1 MTLTELNFRLQ
12 NIDSLMQHRN
22 ATALIDIVTGETN
35 VSTSGFP
42 YLTDKSFRRFTQQVP
57 HLFLDGQS
65 ILAWLDQLS
74 QALTAMSAEMT
85 EDVKNSVFRAIK
97 VLQTVVFTAGITSPS
112 DLWILRQ
119 VMSVHKTLGIL
130 DWLLEG
136 HTIIP
141 EDYAQQHGLD
151 VKRLTSDLHLL
162 HVRGYLEKGD
172 GDFWGPDHPAVLT
185 QLKRVMPLEPA
196 YQINMMPHLVGWLS
210 QTNTS
215 SEQEQFLN
223 HWLTI
228 PVEHQS
234 IGNWIASFY
243 QIELGYRLLPLVL
256 AMRVLNL
263 TASLKQGERIDSLVP
278 VLLPAMQQVLTESG
292 LVHHGTV
299 TQLGARVFERGP
311 GPFGIIGA
319 YHAYLTHLEPLLKG
333 DVDVGAWVQ
342 RGENVAASQDAN
354 RKTFQAANDNL
365 NRFCNDYDFE
375 YQVFIEHAVGQGEA
389 IRQRFEQNGENH
401 LQYFGAD
408 LEPKAIEAA
417 IQQQQQGI
425 LPKNLEFI
433 CPADIGEP
441 KKVIDYLQQK
451 GLKGTSTV
459 LMVGNG
465 FHEIRQQTNEKMIEV
480 FRQYQEAGY
489 VLIFTE
495 ESALNDEALIHTAW
509 NTYHA
514 GFRYVHELSGQGLR
528 PARGTGQRSERWSWR
543 RCASLGGYV
552 VLDEYSHRT
561 RTIYPYPRPQNKN
574 PSISETLFCIPLDL
588 ALTLGIEMEE

>member
-1 MTLTELNFRLQ
+1 MTLSELNLQ
-12 NIDSLMQHRN
+12 LKQSDTLTQHPS
-22 ATALIDIVTGETN
+22 AAALIDIVTGETH
-35 VSTSGFP
+35 VSTAGFP
-42 YLTDKSFRRFTQQVP
+42 YLTDKSFRKFIQQIP

-65 ILAWLDQLS
+65 ILSWLDALS
-74 QALTAMSAEMT
+74 QALTTSYDKLP
-85 EDVKNSVFRAIK
+85 EDVEMSIQRAIK
-97 VLQTVVFTAGITSPS
+97 VLQTVVFTGGITAPP

-119 VMSVHKTLGIL
+119 VLSVHKKIGIL
-130 DWLLEG
+130 DWLVEG

-141 EDYAQQHGLD
+141 EDYAEQHHLD
-151 VKRLTSDLHLL
+151 AKRLASDLHFL

-172 GDFWGPDHPAVLT
+172 GDFWGPNHPSVLAELEAVMALAD
-185 QLKRVMPLEPA
+185 EFN
-196 YQINMMPHLVGWLS
+196 INMIPLLVNWLS
-210 QTNTS
+210 QEDTS
-215 SEQEQFLN
+215 TEHEQFLN
-223 HWLTI
+223 QWLTI
-228 PVEHQS
+228 PVEHHS
-234 IGNWIASFY
+234 IGNWVASFY
-243 QIELGYRLLPLVL
+243 QVELGYRLLPLVL
-256 AMRVLNL
+256 ALRVLNL
-263 TASLKQGERIDSLVP
+263 TASLKQGERLDALVP
-278 VLLPAMQQVLTESG
+278 RLLPSMQHILEEAG
-292 LVHHGTV
+292 LVQHGRV

-319 YHAYLTHLEPLLKG
+319 YHAYLTHLEELLKG
-333 DVDVGAWVQ
+333 DADVGAWVQ

-354 RKTFQAANDNL
+354 RKTFQAANDHL
-365 NRFCNDYDFE
+365 NRFCEDYGFQYE
-375 YQVFIEHAVGQGEA
+375 VFIEHAVGQGEA
-389 IRQRFEQNGENH
+389 IRQRFEQDGEDS
-401 LQYFGAD
+401 LKYFGAD

-417 IQQQQQGI
+417 IQQQKQGV

-441 KKVIDYLQQK
+441 QKVIEYLQEK
-451 GLKGTSTV
+451 GLDNKPTV

-543 RCASLGGYV
+543 RCASLGGYL

-574 PSISETLFCIPLDL
+574 PSISETLFCIPLQL
-588 ALTLGIEMEE
+588 ALELGIEIEE

>member
-1 MTLTELNFRLQ
+1 MTLSELNLQ
-12 NIDSLMQHRN
+12 LKQSDTLMQHPS
-22 ATALIDIVTGETN
+22 AAALIDIATGETN
-35 VSTSGFP
+35 VSTAGFP
-42 YLTDKSFRRFTQQVP
+42 YLTDKSFRTFTQQVP

-65 ILAWLDQLS
+65 ILNWLGVLS
-74 QALTAMSAEMT
+74 QELSAVHSKLP
-85 EDVKNSVFRAIK
+85 EDVDASLQRAMK
-97 VLQTVVFTAGITSPS
+97 VLRSVVFTAAITAPS

-119 VMSVHKTLGIL
+119 VLSVHKKLGIL
-130 DWLLEG
+130 DWLVEG

-151 VKRLTSDLHLL
+151 VHQLASDLHFL
-162 HVRGYLEKGD
+162 HVRGFLEKGD
-172 GDFWGPDHPAVLT
+172 GDFWGPNQPTVLA
-185 QLKRVMPLEPA
+185 QLESVTVLEDAFHVNMVPL
-196 YQINMMPHLVGWLS
+196 LVDWLA
-210 QTNTS
+210 QTNTT
-215 SEQEQFLN
+215 SEHEQFLN
-223 HWLTI
+223 QWLI
-228 PVEHQS
+228 LSAHHQS
-234 IGNWIASFY
+234 MGNWMASLY
-243 QIELGYRLLPLVL
+243 QVELGYRLLPLVL
-256 AMRVLNL
+256 ALRVLNL
-263 TASLKQGERIDSLVP
+263 TASLKQGERIDSLIP
-278 VLLPAMQQVLTESG
+278 RLLPAMQHVLVEAG
-292 LVHHGTV
+292 LVQNSVV

-319 YHAYLTHLEPLLKG
+319 YHAYLTHLEALLKG
-333 DVDVGAWVQ
+333 NADVGAWVH
-342 RGENVAASQDAN
+342 RGENVSASQDAN
-354 RKTFQAANDNL
+354 RKTFQAANANL
-365 NRFCNDYDFE
+365 NRFCEAYGFKYE
-375 YQVFIEHAVGQGEA
+375 VFIEHAVGQGEA
-389 IRQRFEQNGENH
+389 IRQRFEQDGEDP
-401 LQYFGAD
+401 LKYFGAD

-417 IQQQQQGI
+417 IQQQKQGV

-441 KKVIDYLQQK
+441 KKVIEYLQEK
-451 GLKGTSTV
+451 DLDNKPTV

-495 ESALNDEALIHTAW
+495 ESALNDEALVHTAW

-543 RCASLGGYV
+543 RCASLGGYL

-574 PSISETLFCIPLDL
+574 PSISETLFCIPLQL
-588 ALTLGIEMEE
+588 ALELGIEIEE